1 MKNLKTFFFEIIN
14 SNKRYKFFIL
24 FFLSCIAMILEMF
37 GVGIVY
43 PIIVVILDGELPNF
57 INNLLINM
65 PFLKSNNINN
75 VYFFLFL
82 LIFIFFIKTLFFI
95 FFNWYRAA
103 FLRYLVSD
111 VSQSLYNKYLS
122 QNYSFHLERSSS
134 TLMRNSYQTVNSFV
148 TGYVDAILLYIT
160 QGLIL
165 LGILGFLL
173 LLNPLLQSL

>member
-14 SNKRYKFFIL
+14 ANKRYKFFIL

-75 VYFFLFL
+75 VYFFYF
-82 LIFIFFIKTLFFI
+82 
-95 FFNWYRAA
+95 Y
-103 FLRYLVSD
+103 
-111 VSQSLYNKYLS
+111 
-122 QNYSFHLERSSS
+122 
-134 TLMRNSYQTVNSFV
+134 
-148 TGYVDAILLYIT
+148 
-160 QGLIL
+160 
-165 LGILGFLL
+165 
-173 LLNPLLQSL
+173 